1 MTETPGFLKRWRS
14 ARRGECAQCGEQLS
28 PRVLP
33 HCSAHFQ
40 EVSVAFTDLPCL
52 GCSHP
57 THPKRLPDVELGER
71 LIDALFETGDFP
83 AGKQRPF
90 GGIACRRCGASVK
103 GPAHQ
108 GGTATGELSF
118 PGLSTF
124 RITVSG
130 PMVRCEVC
138 GLEQIHGDR
147 ETANRIC
154 EAMAAAF
161 RRASVQP

>member
-1 MTETPGFLKRWRS
+1 MSNR
-14 ARRGECAQCGEQLS
+14 A
-28 PRVLP
+28 LP
-33 HCSAHFQ
+33 HCSAHYQ
-40 EVSVAFTDLPCL
+40 DVSVTFTDLPCL

-57 THPKRLPDVELGER
+57 THPKRLPDIEFGER

-90 GGIACRRCGASVK
+90 GGIACRRCGASFK

-118 PGLSTF
+118 PGLPTF

-130 PMVRCEVC
+130 PMARCDGC
-138 GLEQIHGDR
+138 GLEQIHADR
-147 ETANRIC
+147 KTVNGIC
-154 EAMAAAF
+154 EAMAIAF
-161 RRASVQP
+161 RQTNLKP